1 MKNITVI
8 ICAYNEEQRI
18 EKVLNAI
25 AGSGVFEEIVVV
37 DDGST
42 DETWQII
49 QDCKREYHLTAIR
62 LQENKGKG
70 NAMAIGVEHAHGEIL
85 LFWDADL
92 VGSNEEHFLQL
103 IRPIMNDE
111 ADMVLGQAD
120 GTLIP
125 YGVNIFKSLTGERS
139 LRKNDILPILEDMK
153 ASKFGVE
160 TLINLTFDSLG
171 KRVKFVRLE
180 HLYHPTKFEKTSQMQ
195 AMKEFVHEGH
205 HIAFTYI
212 SNTSLVFK
220 VASKQFVKLM
230 LKE

>member
-1 MKNITVI
+1 MKNITAI
-8 ICAYNEEQRI
+8 ICAYNEKQRI

-25 AGSGVFEEIVVV
+25 ARSGVFEEIVVV

-49 QDCKREYHLTAIR
+49 QDCKREYSLTAIR

-85 LFWDADL
+85 VFWDADL
-92 VGSNEEHFLQL
+92 VGSKEEHFLQL

-125 YGVNIFKSLTGERS
+125 YGVNIFKSLTGGEIPPKKRYPTDPRRYES
-139 LRKNDILPILEDMK
+139 IKVWSRN
-153 ASKFGVE
+153 
-160 TLINLTFDSLG
+160 INQSYF
-171 KRVKFVRLE
+171 
-180 HLYHPTKFEKTSQMQ
+180 
-195 AMKEFVHEGH
+195 
-205 HIAFTYI
+205 
-212 SNTSLVFK
+212 
-220 VASKQFVKLM
+220 
-230 LKE
+230 